1 MSDDANT
8 SARNDG
14 PITFRNRWAFWI
26 GVASVTAGVL
36 GHLPMYLMGS
46 GNG

>member
-1 MSDDANT
+1 MSDDANP
-8 SARNDG
+8 SARQDG
-14 PITFRNRWAFWI
+14 PITYRNRWAFWI